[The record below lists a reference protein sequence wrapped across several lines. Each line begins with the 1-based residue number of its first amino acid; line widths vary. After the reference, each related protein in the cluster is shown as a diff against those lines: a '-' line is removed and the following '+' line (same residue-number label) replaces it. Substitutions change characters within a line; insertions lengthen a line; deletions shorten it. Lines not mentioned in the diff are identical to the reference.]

1 MAPTLG
7 NALSSARV
15 FLSGHSLTD
24 DPLGEFMSS
33 IAQSLATP
41 MWWNEQIVLGSPI
54 RARTRGDNAADAS
67 FSGYGSGKN
76 RGGSSGLN
84 VAAELA
90 NPQTLGGQRYDTLVL
105 TERHDLA
112 NVLLWED
119 TVRYTRHFH
128 ERLVTGNARA
138 NSYLYHSWLEVMNK
152 SDPSAWINYER
163 AAAPAWQ
170 CVAARVNQSLAGEG
184 RGDRMAYLP
193 AGLALANLVE
203 QATRSGVAGISGG
216 SVRET
221 MDRLFSDDVHLTRT
235 GAYYMA
241 LVSYASVYRR
251 SPVGAW
257 APADVTAQQARALQ
271 DIAWQS
277 VASYY
282 NSAGTPSM
290 PQCQAVMREQYCSA
304 FAAYKGGAG
313 MLDSCIGRFAE
324 QTQNNPFYYNAG
336 SDAGYWL
343 PAPR

>member
-1 MAPTLG
+1 MA
-7 NALSSARV
+7 
-15 FLSGHSLTD
+15 
-24 DPLGEFMSS
+24 S
-33 IAQSLATP
+33 IAQSMSTP
-41 MWWNEQIVLGSPI
+41 MAWNEQIVLGSPI
-54 RARTRGDNAADAS
+54 RARTRGDNLADAS
-67 FSGYGSGKN
+67 FSGYRSGKN
-76 RGGSSGLN
+76 RGGSSLN

-90 NPQTLGGQRYDTLVL
+90 NPQTLGGQRYDTLML
-105 TERHDLA
+105 TERHDLV

-128 ERLVTGNARA
+128 ERLITGNARA
-138 NSYLYHSWLEVMNK
+138 NSYLYHSWLEVTNK
-152 SDPSAWINYER
+152 NDPSAWINYER

-257 APADVTAQQARALQ
+257 APSEVTAQQAQALQ
-271 DIAWQS
+271 NIAWQS
-277 VASYY
+277 VTNQY

-290 PQCQAVMREQYCSA
+290 AQCQAVMREHFCST
-304 FAAYKGGAG
+304 FAAYKNQPG
-313 MLDSCIGRFAE
+313 MLGTCLGRFSE
-324 QTQNNPFYYNAG
+324 QSQSNPFYYSAG
-336 SDAGYWL
+336 SDAGYWF

>member
-1 MAPTLG
+1 
-7 NALSSARV
+7 V
-15 FLSGHSLTD
+15 FISGHSLTD
-24 DPLGEFMSS
+24 DPLGEFMGS
-33 IAQSLATP
+33 IAQSMSTP
-41 MWWNEQIVLGSPI
+41 MSWNEQIVLGSPI
-54 RARTRGDNAADAS
+54 RARTRGDNPADPS
-67 FSGYGSGKN
+67 FSGYRTGKN
-76 RGGSSGLN
+76 RGGSGLN

-128 ERLVTGNARA
+128 ERLITGNARA
-138 NSYLYHSWLEVMNK
+138 NSYLYHSWLNVTNK
-152 SDPSAWINYER
+152 NDPSAWINYER
-163 AAAPAWQ
+163 SAAPAWQ

-203 QATRSGVAGISGG
+203 QATRSGVSGISGG

-221 MDRLFSDDVHLTRT
+221 MDRLFSDDVHLTRL

-277 VASYY
+277 VANHY

-290 PQCQAVMREQYCSA
+290 PQCQAVMREQYCA
-304 FAAYKGGAG
+304 VFAGYKGDSG
-313 MLDSCIGRFAE
+313 MLGGCISRFSQ
-324 QTQNNPFYYNAG
+324 QTQDNPFYYNAG
-336 SDAGYWL
+336 GDAGYWF
-343 PAPR
+343 PAPP